1 MGVGYGT
8 TNFSFIQN
16 NGADMLFELECKNC
30 VLTNCLPV
38 HLPSPQTG
46 PVTVFLT
53 TQPPYL
59 LLPVEIEGPW
69 YANYGYHQFAVE
81 MQLQLKRLK
90 CFLGLLMA
98 GITALVPL
106 IATAAAASVAL
117 SQSIQIAQ

>member
-1 MGVGYGT
+1 M
-8 TNFSFIQN
+8 TNFSFMQN

-46 PVTVFLT
+46 PVTIFLT
-53 TQPPYL
+53 MQPPYL

-98 GITALVPL
+98 GITALVTLTSYCSCSLCGL
-106 IATAAAASVAL
+106 IPGYTNST
-117 SQSIQIAQ
+117 IR

>member
-46 PVTVFLT
+46 PITIFLT
-53 TQPPYL
+53 MQPPYL

-69 YANYGYHQFAVE
+69 YANYGYQFAVE